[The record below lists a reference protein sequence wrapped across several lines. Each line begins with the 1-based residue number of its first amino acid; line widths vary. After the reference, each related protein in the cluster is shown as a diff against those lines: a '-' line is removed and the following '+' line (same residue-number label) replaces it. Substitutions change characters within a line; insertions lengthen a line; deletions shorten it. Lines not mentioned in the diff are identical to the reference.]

1 MKTRKVNDDG
11 RRWLTPWHFAVF
23 AMGAVIGSI
32 LGGFYGAAYT
42 SAAVIVTCWFTA
54 LMLVAFDRSRI
65 RAPRSTA
72 PGTALAI
79 ADACEWRRERYAG
92 AAGGTPRSRCG
103 AEPRRGAA
111 LALAHYRRRQER
123 AAVARILSSALE
135 ASTIRRALRARVR
148 CRISGAPTSD
158 TSRNDIY
165 DIALLTLLLRT

>member
-54 LMLVAFDRSRI
+54 LMLVAFDRSRV

-72 PGTALAI
+72 PG
-79 ADACEWRRERYAG
+79 RRWQSPTRANGGASATPAPPAGRRGAG
-92 AAGGTPRSRCG
+92 AALSLDAARRSR
-103 AEPRRGAA
+103 
-111 LALAHYRRRQER
+111 
-123 AAVARILSSALE
+123 
-135 ASTIRRALRARVR
+135 
-148 CRISGAPTSD
+148 
-158 TSRNDIY
+158 
-165 DIALLTLLLRT
+165 LRTIAGGKSEPPWRAS